1 MRMVGLASPSGL
13 DDTWLHSVLGSAG
26 QVRLHGRLS
35 FKPSAQASMS
45 HREQLSSLAKDPLT
59 PCHSWHLSGELL
71 LTGGCRST
79 SLDSPLT
86 HAGSF
91 FFSFPFG
98 LCMFVGLTS
107 AVILR
112 NPRMEK
118 KNLLLKLLH
127 FLKSNAMVYLSFSFL
142 FFILVFLK

>member
-1 MRMVGLASPSGL
+1 MRMLGLASPSGL

-26 QVRLHGRLS
+26 QVRLHGRLR
-35 FKPSAQASMS
+35 FKPSAQASTS
-45 HREQLSSLAKDPLT
+45 HCEQLSSLAKDPLT

-71 LTGGCRST
+71 LTGGYRST

-86 HAGSF
+86 HAGSFF

-118 KNLLLKLLH
+118 KKHLILKLLH

-142 FFILVFLK
+142 LFLS